1 MREFRLKCLDFGL
14 QYSTIPAGG
23 KGFRGD
29 ARARSLPSPLPG
41 YLPTITG
48 YFPATGALTFSLLL
62 VARHD
67 ENDTVGFVLQK
78 EWAVFRP

>member
-41 YLPTITG
+41 YLSTITG
-48 YFPATGALTFSLLL
+48 YFPATGALTFSLLV